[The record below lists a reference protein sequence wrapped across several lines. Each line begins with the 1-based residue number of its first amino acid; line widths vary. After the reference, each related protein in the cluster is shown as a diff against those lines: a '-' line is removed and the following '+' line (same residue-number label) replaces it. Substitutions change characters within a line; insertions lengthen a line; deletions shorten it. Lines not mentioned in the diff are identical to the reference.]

1 MGGGKKRREKAE
13 MAETYRVPE
22 REEPSK
28 KGIKRKLQAPK
39 KRKR

>member
-13 MAETYRVPE
+13 RAETYRVPE

-28 KGIKRKLQAPK
+28 KRD
-39 KRKR
+39 